1 MKKTSLLLALLGS
14 SLVSN
19 AQTAAEASQSR
30 IQGTQ
35 REQPAPIT
43 GQNIAAQNA
52 EATSPSESD
61 TGAQRPISL
70 KKSGISSFF
79 GYDTK
84 VFYRDNPLS
93 VDNALSE
100 YKTGMWTNT
109 FFGGAG
115 LGVFDMDDAIITP
128 YIGGSYV
135 INDYLEDKIEE
146 DFGGLNYNS
155 TSAYA
160 LLLAQFLNGWSG
172 RIGVSYAMDK
182 NIESDTEEYSEIFPN
197 IGIMKTYTLSS
208 GTVAVFDAYVGK
220 HASTSFAGPGEST
233 DTLDNLEVAA
243 SYGLV
248 HRQGVFI
255 VKPKYL
261 LSFKSYENGLLNS
274 NRDDL
279 THNLSVKIDYPF
291 ADSLTLSLFSGYTIR
306 ETSGYSLGGDYENFD
321 GGFGLTLNSRF

>member
-30 IQGTQ
+30 IEGTQ
-35 REQPAPIT
+35 REQPAPVT
-43 GQNIAAQNA
+43 GQNIAAQEA
-52 EATSPSESD
+52 EGTSPSESD

-70 KKSGISSFF
+70 KRSGISSFF

-100 YKTGMWTNT
+100 MKTGMWTNT

-115 LGVFDMDDAIITP
+115 LGVFDMDDAIVTP
-128 YIGGSYV
+128 YIGGSYT
-135 INDYLEDKIEE
+135 INDYLETAVQDLE
-146 DFGGLNYNS
+146 LNYNS
-155 TSAYA
+155 TNAYA
-160 LLLAQFLNGWSG
+160 LLLAQFSNGWSG

-182 NIESDTEEYSEIFPN
+182 NTESDTEEYSEFFPN
-197 IGIMKTYTLSS
+197 IGIMKTYTLPS
-208 GTVAVFDAYVGK
+208 GTVAVFDAYVGN
-220 HASTSFAGPGEST
+220 HASTSNQDPT
-233 DTLDNLEVAA
+233 DSLDNLEEAA
-243 SYGLV
+243 SNRLV

-261 LSFKSYENGLLNS
+261 LSFKSYENGLNS
-274 NRDDL
+274 NREDL

-306 ETSGYSLGGDYENFD
+306 ETSGYTLGGDYNNFD
-321 GGFGLTLNSRF
+321 GGIGLTLNSRF